1 MRTVLFQNFKKK
13 DVESS
18 HRGMPSRNRCSSN
31 SILDFD
37 NKLMEGT
44 NFFCKCLEYISKR
57 VRFYKAATLR
67 SIMFTKRSISSEENF
82 NGHAKILITHI
93 LYRNTTPEAY
103 LEPSRPSTMELF
115 LQKDANFFKNF
126 PPQMLDWVLNI
137 PLSSERLL
145 QKCEYMTNLPSL
157 MI

>member
-93 LYRNTTPEAY
+93 LYRRTTPEAD
-103 LEPSRPSTMELF
+103 LEPSTDLRWSLFAKRSRQQFFQKLSTP
-115 LQKDANFFKNF
+115 DA
-126 PPQMLDWVLNI
+126 
-137 PLSSERLL
+137 
-145 QKCEYMTNLPSL
+145 
-157 MI
+157 